1 MKKSR
6 LYCYRTGCAHP
17 ECRKANADYEKNR
30 KRQIAYGRWE
40 PYVDAEPVRQHVLW
54 LIGEGVPVAK
64 LLPIYPAV
72 SVLLYGRPSRG
83 MAPTKKMRSESAEAL
98 LAVRPTLD
106 MLGDLARVDAAG
118 VHRRVQALC
127 ALGWSM
133 SKVANRMGSAVY
145 RVRQVM
151 SESTVTVRMHRKAI
165 AVYDELSMVRPEG
178 PYAVKTRRW
187 AERQGWL
194 PPLSWDDSLID
205 LPDDELAVECA
216 RQVSM
221 WSDAECAEAY
231 RAHLKK
237 GDRSP
242 LMVAGASEYRRR
254 QRPREASRRQRA
266 AA

>member
-64 LLPIYPAV
+64 ILPIYPAV

-83 MAPTKKMRSESAEAL
+83 VAPTKKMRSESAEAL

-118 VHRRVQALC
+118 VHRRIQALC

-151 SESTVTVRMHRKAI
+151 SESTVTARMHRKAI

-194 PPLSWDDSLID
+194 PPLAWDDDLID
-205 LPDDELAVECA
+205 LPDDEFEAELSRRVSLMDDEELRRCA
-216 RQVSM
+216 TAYK
-221 WSDAECAEAY
+221 AEGE
-231 RAHLKK
+231 K
-237 GDRSP
+237 SP
-242 LMVAGASEYRRR
+242 EVVAAAREWRRR
-254 QRPREASRRQRA
+254 LGSQRLA
-266 AA
+266 A